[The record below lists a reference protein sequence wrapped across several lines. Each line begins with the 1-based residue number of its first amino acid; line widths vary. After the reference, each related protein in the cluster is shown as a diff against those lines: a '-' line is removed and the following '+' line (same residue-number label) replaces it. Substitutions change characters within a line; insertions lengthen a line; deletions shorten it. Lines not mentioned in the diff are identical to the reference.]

1 MLDSEWLLLQIERV
15 QLSQFSGSYQ
25 AGCFFGHHIPRFPAV
40 ACVALVLLCPEP
52 AAHVCF
58 CLATFVQP
66 FTDFKLMYP
75 KFGQKGKANNK
86 HKFNLTSSTYQFAFI
101 H

>member
-40 ACVALVLLCPEP
+40 ACVALVLLCPAP
-52 AAHVCF
+52 AASVWLHLF
-58 CLATFVQP
+58 SLSQT
-66 FTDFKLMYP
+66 L
-75 KFGQKGKANNK
+75 N
-86 HKFNLTSSTYQFAFI
+86 
-101 H
+101 